1 MIEQTFVCGWK
12 ILKLNMGLLSLEWL
26 RVFMPFDLI
35 EIIERANQR
44 YITTQA
50 NQFRFKIY
58 ASFFVFGQRW
68 LG

>member
-1 MIEQTFVCGWK
+1 
-12 ILKLNMGLLSLEWL
+12 MGLLSLEWL